1 MQYRVTADN
10 LAPNGTDVW
19 IAIKARQR
27 CGNSASVKPHIA
39 GKVQQPVGGRRP
51 ERNVVGRHKPDIVP
65 ELQQGR
71 ADDVAFHLPHIVYGA
86 WINQYQ
92 FDSARGDFAQRGD
105 RLQRQGRSFRKTRIT
120 LHTGGPVTVKSIG
133 RRRTAAVSLGP
144 AP

>member
-10 LAPNGTDVW
+10 LAPNGTHIW

-65 ELQQGR
+65 ELQQSR
-71 ADDVAFHLPHIVYGA
+71 ADDVAFDLPHIGHGA

-92 FDSARGDFAQRGD
+92 FDSARVILPQRGD
-105 RLQRQGRSFRKTRIT
+105 RLQRQGKVIPQN
-120 LHTGGPVTVKSIG
+120 HDHAAD
-133 RRRTAAVSLGP
+133 RRPGDSEIDRP
-144 AP
+144 ASVQRQ